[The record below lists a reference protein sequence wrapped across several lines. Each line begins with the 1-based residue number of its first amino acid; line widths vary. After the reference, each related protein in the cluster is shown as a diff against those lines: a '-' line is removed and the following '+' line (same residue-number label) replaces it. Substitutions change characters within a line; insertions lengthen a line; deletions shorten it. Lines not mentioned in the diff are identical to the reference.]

1 MKLAIVANTKQKQEL
16 LSRPFAEGTEIVWLE
31 KPALVPEVVGY
42 IDLLFEEGLFHA
54 GNEAEK
60 LNQAGTQE
68 LDGATPQASATK
80 DKLLVET
87 SRLAL
92 LAEQQSLGS
101 MIIVSAVMQNC
112 ADLPN
117 SFIRMNGW
125 NSFLDKERMEMTGG
139 SNVENEKATQII
151 ASLNRKAEW
160 VPDQIGFIAPRV
172 IASIIN
178 EAYTALQE
186 GVSDKKQIDTAMKL
200 GTNYPMGPFA
210 WAEKIGIK
218 KIYQLLSTLSHE
230 DVRYH
235 PAQLLTEEANN

>member
-1 MKLAIVANTKQKQEL
+1 MKLAIVANTEQKQEL
-16 LSRPFAEGTEIVWLE
+16 MSRPFAEGTEIVWLE
-31 KPALVPEVVGY
+31 KPALVPEVLGY
-42 IDLLFEEGLFHA
+42 IDLLFEEELFHA
-54 GNEAEK
+54 GNDAEK
-60 LNQAGTQE
+60 LN
-68 LDGATPQASATK
+68 
-80 DKLLVET
+80 
-87 SRLAL
+87 RLAL
-92 LAEQQSLGS
+92 LADQQSLGS
-101 MIIVSAVMQNC
+101 IIIVSAVMQNC

-218 KIYQLLSTLSHE
+218 KIDRLLRTLSHE

-235 PAQLLTEEANN
+235 PAQLLTEEANH